1 MAMRRRTHHSFNTL
15 ILTVLLSTGA
25 LFTIVPFLY
34 MISTALKG
42 PVYVFEFPPR
52 LIPQEPTLENFVS
65 AWTSNDFSRYFL
77 NSIFVSF
84 VTVACILLLGSM
96 MAFAFA
102 RFQFVG
108 KKFLFGLVI
117 FFMTM
122 PALCLIMPQFILAR
136 DLALTDKIAGL
147 IVADT
152 AQNLPFA
159 IFLLRGFIEEIPKE
173 IEDAAHI
180 DGASSWNVYWQIILP
195 LSKPALATAATI
207 AFLGAWDEYVWASTI
222 ITTPKLRTL
231 PVAIATYQGVHTT
244 NWGLVFAASLIAVVP
259 VLIVFVALQKYYVK
273 GMIAGAI
280 KG

>member
-122 PALCLIMPQFILAR
+122 PALCLR
-136 DLALTDKIAGL
+136 
-147 IVADT
+147 
-152 AQNLPFA
+152 N
-159 IFLLRGFIEEIPKE
+159 
-173 IEDAAHI
+173 
-180 DGASSWNVYWQIILP
+180 N
-195 LSKPALATAATI
+195 
-207 AFLGAWDEYVWASTI
+207 
-222 ITTPKLRTL
+222 
-231 PVAIATYQGVHTT
+231 
-244 NWGLVFAASLIAVVP
+244 
-259 VLIVFVALQKYYVK
+259 FV
-273 GMIAGAI
+273 
-280 KG
+280 